1 MARSVSVRRLVIA
14 ALVLI
19 FPSVALAQTIYVN
32 NVRGRDQC
40 DGSLEVPT
48 DVRTGPV
55 RTLHRALKLAGPSDT
70 IQITNT
76 GRPYDSDIR
85 LFGTRHSGLP
95 GLPFRIVGNGA
106 VITGRRPIPP
116 LAWRRLDALWTLAPR
131 RKGYYLFLRDGKLL
145 PRHPLTGTHPDRT
158 LIPEG
163 HWSAW
168 QGRIYYRADTVGHL
182 DHQNLAIA
190 GGDCGLTL
198 HAVHHVAI
206 ENLVFQHWRLDGIS
220 APNLCR
226 SVLLKNVTCRENG
239 RSGLTVSGTSQV
251 RGEGIRLIGNG
262 HHSLLL
268 EGLGVADLR
277 DATISQP
284 PTLSD

>member
-145 PRHPLTGTHPDRT
+145 PRHPLTGTIDSRGSLVGLAGSHLLPSRHGRSSGSPEPGDCRWRLWTHAARRSPRCDRESRFPA
-158 LIPEG
+158 LASRWDQCPQSLPQRFAKER
-163 HWSAW
+163 HLSRKWSL
-168 QGRIYYRADTVGHL
+168 GTDRLGHL
-182 DHQNLAIA
+182 ASPRRGHPAHRQRTPLVATGRT
-190 GGDCGLTL
+190 GG
-198 HAVHHVAI
+198 
-206 ENLVFQHWRLDGIS
+206 
-220 APNLCR
+220 CR
-226 SVLLKNVTCRENG
+226 
-239 RSGLTVSGTSQV
+239 
-251 RGEGIRLIGNG
+251 
-262 HHSLLL
+262 
-268 EGLGVADLR
+268 
-277 DATISQP
+277 P
-284 PTLSD
+284 P